1 MKKASPDS
9 LEKVL
14 SKIDND
20 SAAVDSLGTFVRE
33 LNDVIRNC
41 YKSVDNLKSQQ
52 LKINCLHFE
61 FL

>member
-9 LEKVL
+9 LKKVL

-20 SAAVDSLGTFVRE
+20 SAAVDSLGAFVRE
-33 LNDVIRNC
+33 LNNVVRNC
-41 YKSVDNLKSQQ
+41 YKSVDKLKSQQ
-52 LKINCLHFE
+52 LKINCARFE